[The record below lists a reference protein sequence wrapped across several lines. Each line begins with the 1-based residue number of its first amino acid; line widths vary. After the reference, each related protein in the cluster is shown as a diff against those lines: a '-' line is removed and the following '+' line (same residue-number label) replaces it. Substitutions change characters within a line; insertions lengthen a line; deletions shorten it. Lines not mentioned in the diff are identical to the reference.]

1 MTIHPEAL
9 ALSVFGDSLDSIVE
23 FLPRLVGAIVVLVVG
38 LILAR
43 VLSRLLAR
51 VLLRARLDHFGERV
65 GFADGLSRVGLDRS
79 VSRLVGA
86 LVRIFISIFVIALAI
101 GLLGVT
107 TLEEPINEFIIF
119 LPHLIV
125 AVGIIFAGIVVAG
138 YVAQWIGRLADQ
150 MGVEGPLG
158 AIAGA
163 LVIAIFAIVALAQ
176 AGIPTSIFVVLLAIV
191 LGAFALTLTIA
202 FGFGGRGVARE
213 LASGRYLGDTFEP
226 GQRVRVADM
235 EGRIERLE
243 GSHALLRDDAGRAI
257 RVPNSLLFESV
268 VVVTEAGP
276 PEPPEGGPP
285 SV

>member
-1 MTIHPEAL
+1 
-9 ALSVFGDSLDSIVE
+9 
-23 FLPRLVGAIVVLVVG
+23 VGAIVVLVVG
-38 LILAR
+38 LIAAR

-51 VLLRARLDHFGERV
+51 VLLRARVDQFGERV

-79 VSRLVGA
+79 VSRLVAGF
-86 LVRIFISIFVIALAI
+86 VRIFIAIFVVVLAI

-107 TLEEPINEFIIF
+107 TLEEPINEFILF
-119 LPHLIV
+119 LPRLLV

-138 YVAQWIGRLADQ
+138 YVAQWVGRLSDQ

-158 AIAGA
+158 AMAAA
-163 LVIAIFAIVALAQ
+163 LVIAVFAIVALAQ
-176 AGIPTSIFVVLLAIV
+176 AGIPTSIFIVLVAIV
-191 LGAFALTLTIA
+191 LGALALTLAIA

-213 LASGRYLGDTFEP
+213 LASGRYLGDSFEP

-243 GSHALLRDDAGRAI
+243 GSHALLRDDAGRTI

-268 VVVTEAGP
+268 VVVTDAAP
-276 PEPPEGGPP
+276 PEPAEGEPP
-285 SV
+285 VA